1 MDILVQVHSLFRW
14 VVLLLGALALA
25 LSAMAAAGVRPW
37 DRLTERLA
45 FFFPLAMDLQALVG
59 ILLWLLGQRWN
70 DAYLGWFHP
79 LAMIGAVG
87 LAHVGRVRSERADA
101 GGARARGRQ
110 AVLFFTISLVVVLL
124 AIPLYAWPV

>member
-14 VVLLLGALALA
+14 VVLLLGVLALA
-25 LSAMAAAGVRPW
+25 LSAMAAAGARPW

-87 LAHVGRVRSERADA
+87 LAHIGRSRSERAD
-101 GGARARGRQ
+101 GARARGRQ
-110 AVLFFTISLVVVLL
+110 AALFFAISLVVVLI
-124 AIPLYAWPV
+124 AIPFYAWRV